1 MHLLHAPSSQGTIT
15 YLKSTKI
22 KGFQMSKKTIVV
34 CDHIHQ
40 SGLDILANDNEIEL
54 INAAD
59 EPKDKLIAEIIPL
72 ADVAITRSSTDVDDA
87 FLASAQKITAVVRAG
102 VGVDNV
108 DIPGASKQG
117 IVIMN
122 VPTANTI
129 AAVELT
135 LAHMLSCVRQFPYA
149 HNNLKLDRVW
159 RRQDWYGTELK
170 DKKLGIIGFGNIG
183 SRVGKRA
190 KAFEMDVIAY
200 DPYIDPSKAT
210 DLDIGYTKNF
220 EDILACDIITIH
232 TPKTEETIG
241 MIGKEEIA
249 RMKDGVILINCARG
263 GLYNEEALLEGLTSG
278 KIAMAGIDVFNKE
291 PATDHPLLDLDNV
304 TVTPHLGANTKESQ
318 RNIAIQAA
326 ENAIA
331 AAKGIAYPNALN
343 LPIKEN
349 ELPDFVRPYLE
360 LIQKMGHL
368 SAQVTKSAVKSI
380 KVTAKG
386 PVSDYLASMQTF
398 ATVGVLTE
406 SLADQVNYVNAEFVA
421 KERGIELTNEV
432 KPNTSGFTNKVK
444 IKLTTADSTIT
455 IAGTVFDDA
464 VQRIIEI
471 DDYILDVEPKGTMIF
486 FRNTDTPGVIGDVGR
501 ILADNGLNISDF
513 RLGRDNK
520 QQALAVVR
528 VDGLVSK
535 KVLDALSALDA
546 CISVSHATL

>member
-1 MHLLHAPSSQGTIT
+1 
-15 YLKSTKI
+15 
-22 KGFQMSKKTIVV
+22 MSKKTIVV

-40 SGLDILANDNEIEL
+40 SGLDILANDSEIEL

-59 EPKDKLIAEIIPL
+59 EPKDKLISEIIPL

-87 FLASAQKITAVVRAG
+87 FLASVKKVTAVVRAG

-108 DIPGASKQG
+108 DIPGSSKQG
-117 IVIMN
+117 IVVMN

-135 LAHMLSCVRQFPYA
+135 MAHLLSCVRKFPYA

-190 KAFEMDVIAY
+190 KAFEMDVLAY
-200 DPYIDPSKAT
+200 DPYIDSSKAT
-210 DLDIGYTKNF
+210 NLDVNYTKNF

-232 TPKTEETIG
+232 TPKNQETVGI
-241 MIGKEEIA
+241 INSAEIA
-249 RMKDGVILINCARG
+249 KMKDGVILINCARG
-263 GLYNEEALLEGLTSG
+263 GLYNEEALLAGLTSG

-326 ENAIA
+326 ENAIL
-331 AAKGIAYPNALN
+331 AAKGISYPNALN

-360 LIQKMGHL
+360 LIQKIGHL

-380 KVTAKG
+380 KVMASG
-386 PVSDYLASMQTF
+386 PVGDHIESLGTF
-398 ATVGVLTE
+398 ATVGVLSE
-406 SLADQVNYVNAEFVA
+406 SLGDQVNYVNAEFVA
-421 KERGIELTNEV
+421 EERDIEISKEI
-432 KPNTSGFTNKVK
+432 KPNNSGFTNKVG
-444 IKLTTADSTIT
+444 IKLTTADGIIT
-455 IAGTVFDDA
+455 IAGTVFDDTE
-464 VQRIIEI
+464 QRIIEI

-486 FRNTDTPGVIGDVGR
+486 FRNTDTPGVIGDVGH
-501 ILADNGLNISDF
+501 IMASNELNISDF

-520 QQALAVVR
+520 QQALAVVH
-528 VDGLVSK
+528 VDGKISK
-535 KVLDALSALDA
+535 KVCDELSALEA
-546 CISVSHATL
+546 CISVSHAIL

>member
-1 MHLLHAPSSQGTIT
+1 
-15 YLKSTKI
+15 
-22 KGFQMSKKTIVV
+22 MSKKTIVV

-40 SGLDILANDNEIEL
+40 DGLDILEADNEIVL

-59 EPKDKLIAEIIPL
+59 EPKDKLVSEIIPL
-72 ADVAITRSSTDVDDA
+72 ADVAITRSSTDVDEA
-87 FLASAQKITAVVRAG
+87 FLLAAQNITAVVRAG

-108 DIPGASKQG
+108 DIEGSSKQG

-135 LAHMLSCVRQFPYA
+135 MTHLLSCVRKFPYA
-149 HNNLKLDRVW
+149 HNNLKLDRIW

-183 SRVGKRA
+183 SRVGIRA

-200 DPYIDPSKAT
+200 DPYIDSSKAT
-210 DLDIGYTKNF
+210 DHDVKYTKDF
-220 EDILACDIITIH
+220 EAILACDIITIH
-232 TPKTEETIG
+232 TPKNTETIG
-241 MIGKEEIA
+241 MIGKDEIA
-249 RMKDGVILINCARG
+249 KMKDGVILINCARG
-263 GLYNEEALLEGLTSG
+263 GLYNEEALLEGLTNG
-278 KIAMAGIDVFNKE
+278 KVAMAGIDVFDKE
-291 PATDHPLLDLDNV
+291 PATDHPFLDFDNV

-318 RNIAIQAA
+318 KNIATQAA

-349 ELPDFVRPYLE
+349 ELPNFVRPYLE
-360 LIQKMGHL
+360 LIQKIGHM
-368 SAQVTKSAVKSI
+368 SAQITKSAVKSI
-380 KVTAKG
+380 KVIAEG
-386 PVSDYLASMQTF
+386 PVSEHIESMGTF

-406 SLADQVNYVNAEFVA
+406 SLGDQVNYVNAEFVA
-421 KERGIELTNEV
+421 VERGIEISKEV
-432 KPNTSGFTNKVK
+432 KANTSGFINRIA
-444 IKLTTADSTIT
+444 IKLTTGEGTIF
-455 IAGTVFDDA
+455 IAGTVFDDT

-486 FRNTDTPGVIGDVGR
+486 FRNTDTPGVIGDVGK
-501 ILADNGLNISDF
+501 IMAENKLNISDF

-528 VDGLVSK
+528 IDGQVTK
-535 KVLDALSALDA
+535 EVISALQSLEA
-546 CISVSHATL
+546 CISVSYASI

>member
-1 MHLLHAPSSQGTIT
+1 
-15 YLKSTKI
+15 
-22 KGFQMSKKTIVV
+22 MSKKTVVV

-40 SGLDILANDNEIEL
+40 SGLDILANDSEIEL
-54 INAAD
+54 VNAAD
-59 EPKDKLIAEIIPL
+59 EPKEKLIAEIIPL

-87 FLASAQKITAVVRAG
+87 FLAAAQKVTAVVRAG

-117 IVIMN
+117 IVVMN

-135 LAHMLSCVRQFPYA
+135 MAHMLSCVRQFPYA

-210 DLDIGYTKNF
+210 DINIGYTKNF

-249 RMKDGVILINCARG
+249 RMKEGVILINCARG
-263 GLYNEEALLEGLTSG
+263 GLYNEEALLEGLQSG
-278 KIAMAGIDVFNKE
+278 KIFMAGIDVFNKE

-380 KVTAKG
+380 RVTAKG

-421 KERGIELTNEV
+421 KERGIELTHEV
-432 KPNTSGFTNKVK
+432 LPNTSGFTNKIA
-444 IKLTTADSTIT
+444 IKLTTSENTIS
-455 IAGTVFDDA
+455 IAGTVFDDI

-471 DDYILDVEPKGTMIF
+471 DDYMLEVEPKGTMIF
-486 FRNTDTPGVIGDVGR
+486 FRNTDTPGVIGDVGK
-501 ILADNGLNISDF
+501 ILAENGLNISDF
-513 RLGRDNK
+513 RLGRDKK

-528 VDGLVSK
+528 VDGKVSR
-535 KVLDALSALDA
+535 KVLDALSALSA
-546 CISVSHATL
+546 CINVSHATL

>member
-1 MHLLHAPSSQGTIT
+1 
-15 YLKSTKI
+15 
-22 KGFQMSKKTIVV
+22 MSKKTIVV

-40 SGLDILANDNEIEL
+40 SGLDILANDPEIEL

-87 FLASAQKITAVVRAG
+87 FLASAKKIKAVVRAG

-117 IVIMN
+117 IVVMN

-135 LAHMLSCVRQFPYA
+135 MAHMLSCVRQFPYA

-241 MIGKEEIA
+241 MIGKDEISK
-249 RMKDGVILINCARG
+249 MKDGVILINCARG
-263 GLYNEEALLEGLTSG
+263 GLYNEEALLEGLKSG

-291 PATDHPLLDLDNV
+291 PATDHPLLDLNNV

-386 PVSDYLASMQTF
+386 PISDYLSSMQTF

-421 KERGIELTNEV
+421 KERGIDLTNAV
-432 KPNTSGFTNKVK
+432 LPNTSGFTNKIA
-444 IKLTTADSTIT
+444 IKLTTADSTIS
-455 IAGTVFDDA
+455 IAGTVFDDT

-471 DDYILDVEPKGTMIF
+471 DDYMLEVEPKGTMIF
-486 FRNTDTPGVIGDVGR
+486 FRNTDTPGVIGDVGH
-501 ILADNGLNISDF
+501 ILAQNGLNISDF
-513 RLGRDNK
+513 RLGRDKK

-528 VDGLVSK
+528 VDGQVSK
-535 KVLDALSALDA
+535 TVLDALSALDA

>member
-1 MHLLHAPSSQGTIT
+1 
-15 YLKSTKI
+15 
-22 KGFQMSKKTIVV
+22 MSKKTIVV

-40 SGLDILANDNEIEL
+40 SGLDILANDSEIEL

-59 EPKDKLIAEIIPL
+59 EPKDKLVSEIIPL
-72 ADVAITRSSTDVDDA
+72 ADVAITRSSTDVDAD
-87 FLASAQKITAVVRAG
+87 FLAAAKKITAVVRAG

-108 DIPGASKQG
+108 DIPGSSKRG

-135 LAHMLSCVRQFPYA
+135 LAHMLSCVRSFPYA

-190 KAFEMDVIAY
+190 KAFEMDIVAY

-210 DLDIGYTKNF
+210 DLDIAYTKNF

-241 MIGKEEIA
+241 MIGAEEIA
-249 RMKDGVILINCARG
+249 KMKDGVILINCARG
-263 GLYNEEALLEGLTSG
+263 GLYNEDALLEGLKSK

-291 PATDHPLLDLDNV
+291 PATSNPLLDLDNV

-318 RNIAIQAA
+318 KNIATQAA

-368 SAQVTKSAVKSI
+368 SSQITKSAVKSI
-380 KVTAKG
+380 KVSAKG
-386 PVSDYLASMQTF
+386 PISDYIESMVTF

-421 KERGIELTNEV
+421 KERGIELNREV
-432 KPNTSGFTNKVK
+432 KPNTSGFTNKVSV
-444 IKLTTADSTIT
+444 KLTTVDGTIR
-455 IAGTVFDDA
+455 IAGTVFDDI

-471 DDYILDVEPKGTMIF
+471 DDYILDVEPKGTMVF
-486 FRNTDTPGVIGDVGR
+486 FRNTDTPGVIGEVGQ
-501 ILADNGLNISDF
+501 IMAENHLNISDF
-513 RLGRDNK
+513 RLGRDSN

-528 VDGLVSK
+528 VDGQVTK
-535 KVLDALSALDA
+535 NVLDALASLEA

>member
-1 MHLLHAPSSQGTIT
+1 
-15 YLKSTKI
+15 
-22 KGFQMSKKTIVV
+22 MSKKTIVV

-40 SGLDILANDNEIEL
+40 DGLDILANDSEIEL

-59 EPKDKLIAEIIPL
+59 EPKDTLISDIIPL

-108 DIPGASKQG
+108 DIPASSKQG

-135 LAHMLSCVRQFPYA
+135 MTHMLSCVRTFPYA

-183 SRVGKRA
+183 SRVGIRS
-190 KAFEMDVIAY
+190 KAFEMDVLAY
-200 DPYIDPSKAT
+200 DPYIDSSKAT

-220 EDILACDIITIH
+220 DDILACDIITIH
-232 TPKTEETIG
+232 TPKNSETIG

-249 RMKDGVILINCARG
+249 KMKDGVILINCARG
-263 GLYNEEALLEGLTSG
+263 GLYDEDALLEGLTNG

-291 PATDHPLLDLDNV
+291 PATSHPLLDLDNV

-318 RNIAIQAA
+318 KNIAIQAA

-331 AAKGIAYPNALN
+331 AAKGISYPNALN

-360 LIQKMGHL
+360 LMQKIGHL
-368 SAQVTKSAVKSI
+368 SSQVTKSAVKSI
-380 KVTAKG
+380 KVIAAG
-386 PVSDYLASMQTF
+386 PVSEHIASLGTF

-406 SLADQVNYVNAEFVA
+406 SLGNQVNYVNAEFVA
-421 KERGIELTNEV
+421 EERGITITKEV
-432 KPNTSGFTNKVK
+432 KPNNSGFTNKIG
-444 IKLTTADSTIT
+444 IKLTTAEGTIS
-455 IAGTVFDDA
+455 IAGTVFDDT

-501 ILADNGLNISDF
+501 IMADNKLNISDF
-513 RLGRDNK
+513 RLGRDSK

-528 VDGLVSK
+528 VDGTVTK
-535 KVLDALSALDA
+535 KILDELSSLEAFL
-546 CISVSHATL
+546 SVSHASL

>member
-1 MHLLHAPSSQGTIT
+1 
-15 YLKSTKI
+15 
-22 KGFQMSKKTIVV
+22 MSKKTIVV

-40 SGLDILANDNEIEL
+40 SGLDILANDNDIEL

-59 EPKDKLIAEIIPL
+59 EPKEKLIAEIIPL

-87 FLASAQKITAVVRAG
+87 FLANAKKVTAVVRAG

-108 DIPGASKQG
+108 DIPGCSKQG
-117 IVIMN
+117 IVVMN

-135 LAHMLSCVRQFPYA
+135 MTHMLSCVRTFPYA
-149 HNNLKLDRVW
+149 HNNLKQDRIW

-190 KAFEMDVIAY
+190 KAFEMDVITY
-200 DPYIDPSKAT
+200 DPYIDSSKAT
-210 DLDIGYTKNF
+210 DLDIKYTKNF
-220 EDILACDIITIH
+220 GDILACDIITIH
-232 TPKTEETIG
+232 TPKTDETIG
-241 MIGKEEIA
+241 MIGSEEIA
-249 RMKDGVILINCARG
+249 KMKDGVILINCARG
-263 GLYNEEALLEGLTSG
+263 GLYDEDALLEGLKSG

-318 RNIAIQAA
+318 RNIAVQAA

-349 ELPDFVRPYLE
+349 ELPDYVRPYLE
-360 LIQKMGHL
+360 LIQKIGHI
-368 SAQVTKSAVKSI
+368 SAQVTKSAIKSI

-386 PVSDYLASMQTF
+386 EIAEYVESLGTF

-406 SLADQVNYVNAEFVA
+406 SLSDQVNYVNAEFVA
-421 KERGIELTNEV
+421 NERGIEIIKDT
-432 KPNTSGFTNKVK
+432 KPNTSGFTNKVEV
-444 IKLTTADSTIT
+444 KLTTQQGTIT
-455 IAGTVFDDA
+455 IGGTVFDGTE
-464 VQRIIEI
+464 QRIVEI
-471 DDYILDVEPKGTMIF
+471 DEYILDVEPKGTMVF

-501 ILADNGLNISDF
+501 IMASHNLNISDF
-513 RLGRDNK
+513 RLGRDKK
-520 QQALAVVR
+520 QQALAVVK
-528 VDGLVSK
+528 VDGQVTK
-535 KVLDALSALDA
+535 AILDELSSLEA
-546 CISVSHATL
+546 CISVSYASL

>member
-1 MHLLHAPSSQGTIT
+1 
-15 YLKSTKI
+15 
-22 KGFQMSKKTIVV
+22 MSKKTIVV

-40 SGLDILANDNEIEL
+40 SGLDILANDNDIEL

-59 EPKDKLIAEIIPL
+59 EPKDKLISEIIPK

-87 FLASAQKITAVVRAG
+87 FLASADRITAVVRAG

-108 DIPGASKQG
+108 DIPGCSKKG
-117 IVIMN
+117 IVVMN

-135 LAHMLSCVRQFPYA
+135 MTHMLSCARTFPYA

-190 KAFEMDVIAY
+190 KAFEMEVIAY
-200 DPYIDPSKAT
+200 DPYIDPTKAT
-210 DLDIGYTKNF
+210 DLDIAYTTNF
-220 EDILACDIITIH
+220 DDILACDIITIH

-241 MIGKEEIA
+241 MIGSKEIA
-249 RMKDGVILINCARG
+249 KMKDGVILINCARG
-263 GLYNEEALLEGLTSG
+263 GLYDEDALVEGLKSG

-331 AAKGIAYPNALN
+331 AAKGISYPNALN

-360 LIQKMGHL
+360 LVQKMGHM
-368 SAQVTKSAVKSI
+368 SAQITKSAVKSI
-380 KVTAKG
+380 KLTTKG
-386 PVSDYLASMQTF
+386 PVSEYKDSLLTF

-421 KERGIELTNEV
+421 KERGIELLSEQ
-432 KPNTSGFTNKVK
+432 KPNTSGFTNKVS
-444 IKLTTADSTIT
+444 IKLTTADGTIT
-455 IAGTVFDDA
+455 IGGTVFDDS
-464 VQRIIEI
+464 VQRIVQI
-471 DDYILDVEPKGTMIF
+471 DNYALDVEPKGTMIF
-486 FRNTDTPGVIGDVGR
+486 FRNTDVPGVIGDVGH
-501 ILADNGLNISDF
+501 ILAKNELNISDF
-513 RLGRDNK
+513 RLGRANK
-520 QQALAVVR
+520 DQALAIVK
-528 VDGLVSK
+528 VDGSVSK
-535 KVLDALSALDA
+535 NVLDELASLDA

>member
-1 MHLLHAPSSQGTIT
+1 
-15 YLKSTKI
+15 
-22 KGFQMSKKTIVV
+22 MSKKTIVV

-40 SGLDILANDNEIEL
+40 TGLDILANDSEIEL

-59 EPKDKLIAEIIPL
+59 EPKDTLISEIIPL

-87 FLASAQKITAVVRAG
+87 FLAAAKKITAVVRAG

-108 DIPGASKQG
+108 DIPGSSKQG

-135 LAHMLSCVRQFPYA
+135 MAHLLSCVRKFPYA

-170 DKKLGIIGFGNIG
+170 DKKLGVIGFGNIG

-190 KAFEMDVIAY
+190 KAFEMDVLAY

-210 DLDIGYTKNF
+210 DLDVAYTKDF

-232 TPKTEETIG
+232 TPKNQETIG
-241 MIGKEEIA
+241 MIGAEEIA
-249 RMKDGVILINCARG
+249 KMKDGVILINCARG
-263 GLYNEEALLEGLTSG
+263 GLYDEDALLEGLRSE

-326 ENAIA
+326 ENAITA
-331 AAKGIAYPNALN
+331 VKGISYPNALN

-349 ELPDFVRPYLE
+349 ELPDFVKPYLE

-380 KVTAKG
+380 KVIAEG
-386 PVSDYLASMQTF
+386 PVAEYIESMGTF
-398 ATVGVLTE
+398 ATVGILTE
-406 SLADQVNYVNAEFVA
+406 SVGDTVNYVNAEFVA
-421 KERGIELTNEV
+421 EDRGIEILKET
-432 KPNTSGFTNKVK
+432 KPNTSGLTNKVA
-444 IKLTTADSTIT
+444 IKLTTVESTIA
-455 IAGTVFDDA
+455 IGGTVFGDT

-471 DDYILDVEPKGTMIF
+471 DDYTLDVEPKGTMIF
-486 FRNTDTPGVIGDVGR
+486 FRNTDTPGVIGDVGH
-501 ILADNGLNISDF
+501 ILASNELNISDF

-520 QQALAVVR
+520 KQALAIVR
-528 VDGLVSK
+528 VDGQISK
-535 KVLDALSALDA
+535 KVLDELSSLEA